1 MKNNMYK
8 VLAAA
13 CAMAVVVASPA
24 MTMTTHAHGF
34 NIDAG
39 HDDGGNV
46 TVDNDYWSNQ
56 SWVED
61 SGNDSSSSSEPSY
74 DEPTFEEPSAPSY
87 EAPSYSDN
95 SVSNSNASVSNSNAS
110 VSNSNASVSNSN
122 GGTATAPKAARNAN
136 SMTVNVE
143 GGQKF
148 KIVMN
153 ADHTAYQVYHCGINK
168 ATFKAADKEGN
179 AVAFSTVALEK
190 GEDGLWYANIKFAEG
205 VDTTG
210 FTVSATAGD
219 ATYLYTEL
227 GVSGIKVNGVAALST
242 VPVVETK

>member
-1 MKNNMYK
+1 MYK

-24 MTMTTHAHGF
+24 MTMTTHAGLGF
-34 NIDAG
+34 NSNAG
-39 HDDGGNV
+39 EDHGGDV

-87 EAPSYSDN
+87 EAPSAPSYEAPSYSDN
-95 SVSNSNASVSNSNAS
+95 S

>member
-1 MKNNMYK
+1 MMKNNMYK

-39 HDDGGNV
+39 HDNGGDV
-46 TVDNDYWSNQ
+46 TVDDNYWDNYWSDSSSN
-56 SWVED
+56 D
-61 SGNDSSSSSEPSY
+61 SGSSSEPSY
-74 DEPTFEEPSAPSY
+74 TEPTFEEPSAPSY
-87 EAPSYSDN
+87 EAPSYSD
-95 SVSNSNASVSNSNAS
+95 SSTSGSNASSSNSSAS
-110 VSNSNASVSNSN
+110 SSSN
-122 GGTATAPKAARNAN
+122 GGTATAPKAAGNAN
-136 SMTVNVE
+136 SKTVNVE

-153 ADHTAYQVYHCGINK
+153 ADHTAYQVYHCGINR
-168 ATFKAADKEGN
+168 ATFKVADKEGN

-219 ATYLYTEL
+219 AAYLSTEL
-227 GVSGIKVNGVAALST
+227 GVSGIKVNGTVALST
-242 VPVVETK
+242 VPVAEAE

>member
-24 MTMTTHAHGF
+24 MTMTTHAQGF

-39 HDDGGNV
+39 EDHGGDV
-46 TVDNDYWSNQ
+46 TVDDDYWSNQ
-56 SWVED
+56 SWIED

-87 EAPSYSDN
+87 EAPSAPSYEEPSAPSEAPSYSDN
-95 SVSNSNASVSNSNAS
+95 SASGSNVSS
-110 VSNSNASVSNSN
+110 SNSN
-122 GGTATAPKAARNAN
+122 GGAATAPRAAGNAN
-136 SMTVNVE
+136 SKTVNVE

-153 ADHTAYQVYHCGINK
+153 ADHTAYQVYHCGINR
-168 ATFKAADKEGN
+168 ATFNVADKEGN

-242 VPVVETK
+242 VPVAK

>member
-1 MKNNMYK
+1 MMKNNMYK

-39 HDDGGNV
+39 HDNGGNV
-46 TVDNDYWSNQ
+46 TVDDDYWNNQ
-56 SWVED
+56 SWIED

-110 VSNSNASVSNSN
+110 SSNSSASSSSN
-122 GGTATAPKAARNAN
+122 GGTATAPKAAGNAN
-136 SMTVNVE
+136 SKTVNVE

-153 ADHTAYQVYHCGINK
+153 ADHTAYQVYHCGINR
-168 ATFKAADKEGN
+168 ATFNVADKEGN

>member
-1 MKNNMYK
+1 MMKNNMYK

-34 NIDAG
+34 NINAG
-39 HDDGGNV
+39 EDNGGNV
-46 TVDNDYWSNQ
+46 TVDDNYWDNYWS
-56 SWVED
+56 D
-61 SGNDSSSSSEPSY
+61 SSSSNDGGSSSSEPSY
-74 DEPTFEEPSAPSY
+74 DEPTFEEPSAPS

-95 SVSNSNASVSNSNAS
+95 SSSGSNVSS
-110 VSNSNASVSNSN
+110 SNSN
-122 GGTATAPKAARNAN
+122 GGAATAPRAAGNAN
-136 SMTVNVE
+136 SKTVNVE

-153 ADHTAYQVYHCGINK
+153 ADHTAYQVYHCGINR
-168 ATFKAADKEGN
+168 ATFNVADKEGN

>member
-39 HDDGGNV
+39 HDNGGDV
-46 TVDNDYWSNQ
+46 TVDDDYWNNQ

-61 SGNDSSSSSEPSY
+61 SSNNSGSSNEPSY
-74 DEPTFEEPSAPSY
+74 NEPTFEEPSAPSY
-87 EAPSYSDN
+87 EAPSYSD
-95 SVSNSNASVSNSNAS
+95 SSTSGSNASSSNSSAS
-110 VSNSNASVSNSN
+110 SSSN
-122 GGTATAPKAARNAN
+122 GGTATAPKAAGNAN
-136 SMTVNVE
+136 SKTVNVE

-153 ADHTAYQVYHCGINK
+153 ADHTAYQVYHCGINR
-168 ATFKAADKEGN
+168 ATFKVADKEGN
-179 AVAFSTVALEK
+179 AVAFSTIALEK

>member
-1 MKNNMYK
+1 MMKNNMYK

-34 NIDAG
+34 NINAG
-39 HDDGGNV
+39 EDNGGNV
-46 TVDNDYWSNQ
+46 TVDDNYWDNYWS
-56 SWVED
+56 D
-61 SGNDSSSSSEPSY
+61 SSSSNDGGSSSSEPSY
-74 DEPTFEEPSAPSY
+74 DEPTFEEPSAPS

-95 SVSNSNASVSNSNAS
+95 SASGSNVSS
-110 VSNSNASVSNSN
+110 SNSN
-122 GGTATAPKAARNAN
+122 GGAATAPRAAGNAN
-136 SMTVNVE
+136 SKTVNVE

-153 ADHTAYQVYHCGINK
+153 ADHTAYQVYHCGINR
-168 ATFKAADKEGN
+168 ATFKVADKEGN

-219 ATYLYTEL
+219 AAYLSTEL
-227 GVSGIKVNGVAALST
+227 GVSGIKVNGTVALST
-242 VPVVETK
+242 VPVAEAE

>member
-1 MKNNMYK
+1 MMKNNMYK

-34 NIDAG
+34 NINAG
-39 HDDGGNV
+39 EDNGGNV
-46 TVDNDYWSNQ
+46 TVDDNYWDNYWS
-56 SWVED
+56 D
-61 SGNDSSSSSEPSY
+61 SSSSNDGGSSSSEPSY
-74 DEPTFEEPSAPSY
+74 DEPTFEEPSAPS

-95 SVSNSNASVSNSNAS
+95 SASGSNVSS
-110 VSNSNASVSNSN
+110 SNSN
-122 GGTATAPKAARNAN
+122 GGAATAPRAAGNAN
-136 SMTVNVE
+136 SKTVNVE

-153 ADHTAYQVYHCGINK
+153 ADHTAYQVYHCGINR
-168 ATFKAADKEGN
+168 ATFNVADKEGN

-219 ATYLYTEL
+219 APYLYTEL

>member
-1 MKNNMYK
+1 MMKNNMYK

-39 HDDGGNV
+39 HDNGGDV
-46 TVDNDYWSNQ
+46 TVDDDYWNNQ
-56 SWVED
+56 SWIED

-74 DEPTFEEPSAPSY
+74 DEPTFEEPSAPS

-110 VSNSNASVSNSN
+110 SSNSSASSSSN
-122 GGTATAPKAARNAN
+122 GGTATAPKAAGNAN
-136 SMTVNVE
+136 SKTVNVE

-153 ADHTAYQVYHCGINK
+153 ADHTAYQVYHCGINR
-168 ATFKAADKEGN
+168 ATFKVADKEGN

>member
-24 MTMTTHAHGF
+24 MTMTTHAGLGF
-34 NIDAG
+34 NSNAG
-39 HDDGGNV
+39 DDNGGNV
-46 TVDNDYWSNQ
+46 TVDDNYWDNYWSDSSSN
-56 SWVED
+56 D
-61 SGNDSSSSSEPSY
+61 SGSSSEPSY

-87 EAPSYSDN
+87 EEPSYSDN
-95 SVSNSNASVSNSNAS
+95 GSGNDSSNASSSNSSAS
-110 VSNSNASVSNSN
+110 SSSN
-122 GGTATAPKAARNAN
+122 GGTATAPRAAGNAN
-136 SMTVNVE
+136 SKTVNVE

-153 ADHTAYQVYHCGINK
+153 ADHTAYQVYHCGINR
-168 ATFKAADKEGN
+168 ATFNVADKEGN

-205 VDTTG
+205 VDATG

>member
-39 HDDGGNV
+39 DDNGGNV
-46 TVDNDYWSNQ
+46 TVDDNYWDNYWSDSSSN
-56 SWVED
+56 D
-61 SGNDSSSSSEPSY
+61 SGSSSEPSY

-87 EAPSYSDN
+87 EEPSAPSYEAPSYSDN
-95 SVSNSNASVSNSNAS
+95 SASNSNASVSNSN
-110 VSNSNASVSNSN
+110 VSSSNSN

-136 SMTVNVE
+136 NMTVSVE

-153 ADHTAYQVYHCGINK
+153 ADHTAYQVYHCGTNK
-168 ATFKAADKEGN
+168 ATFKVVDKEGN
-179 AVAFSTVALEK
+179 AAAFNTIALEK

-219 ATYLYTEL
+219 AAYLSTEL

>member
-1 MKNNMYK
+1 MMKNNMYK

-34 NIDAG
+34 NINAG
-39 HDDGGNV
+39 EDNGGNV
-46 TVDNDYWSNQ
+46 TVDDNYWDNYWS
-56 SWVED
+56 D
-61 SGNDSSSSSEPSY
+61 SSSSNDGGSSSSEPSY
-74 DEPTFEEPSAPSY
+74 DEPTFEEPSAPS

-95 SVSNSNASVSNSNAS
+95 SASGSNVSS
-110 VSNSNASVSNSN
+110 SNSN
-122 GGTATAPKAARNAN
+122 GGAATAPRAAGNAN
-136 SMTVNVE
+136 SKTVNVE

-153 ADHTAYQVYHCGINK
+153 ADHTAYQVYHCGINR
-168 ATFKAADKEGN
+168 ATFKVADKEGN

>member
-24 MTMTTHAHGF
+24 MTMTTHAGLGF
-34 NIDAG
+34 NSNAG
-39 HDDGGNV
+39 EDHGGDV

-87 EAPSYSDN
+87 EAPSAPSYEAPSYSDN
-95 SVSNSNASVSNSNAS
+95 S

>member
-1 MKNNMYK
+1 MMKNNMYK

-34 NIDAG
+34 NINAG
-39 HDDGGNV
+39 EDNGGNV
-46 TVDNDYWSNQ
+46 TVDDNYWDNYWS
-56 SWVED
+56 D
-61 SGNDSSSSSEPSY
+61 SSSSNDGGSSSSEPSY
-74 DEPTFEEPSAPSY
+74 DEPTFEEPSAPS

-95 SVSNSNASVSNSNAS
+95 SASGSNVSSSNGSASS
-110 VSNSNASVSNSN
+110 SNSN
-122 GGTATAPKAARNAN
+122 GGAATAPRAAGNAN
-136 SMTVNVE
+136 SKTVNVE

-153 ADHTAYQVYHCGINK
+153 ADHTAYQVYHCGINR
-168 ATFKAADKEGN
+168 ATFNVADKEGN

>member
-1 MKNNMYK
+1 MMKNNMYK

-39 HDDGGNV
+39 HDNGGNV
-46 TVDNDYWSNQ
+46 TVDDDYWNNQ

-61 SGNDSSSSSEPSY
+61 SSNNSGSSNEPSY
-74 DEPTFEEPSAPSY
+74 NEPTFEEPSAPSY

-110 VSNSNASVSNSN
+110 SSNSSASSSSN
-122 GGTATAPKAARNAN
+122 GGTATAPKAAGNAN
-136 SMTVNVE
+136 SKTVNVE

-153 ADHTAYQVYHCGINK
+153 ADHTAYQVYHCGINR
-168 ATFKAADKEGN
+168 ATFKVADKEGN
-179 AVAFSTVALEK
+179 AVAFSTIALEK

>member
-1 MKNNMYK
+1 MMKNNMYK

-39 HDDGGNV
+39 HDNGGDV
-46 TVDNDYWSNQ
+46 TVDDDYWNNQ

-61 SGNDSSSSSEPSY
+61 SSNNSGSSNEPSY
-74 DEPTFEEPSAPSY
+74 NEPTFEEPSAPSY
-87 EAPSYSDN
+87 EAPSYSD
-95 SVSNSNASVSNSNAS
+95 SSTSGSNASSSNSSAS
-110 VSNSNASVSNSN
+110 SSSN
-122 GGTATAPKAARNAN
+122 GGTATAPKAAGNAN
-136 SMTVNVE
+136 SKTVNVE

-153 ADHTAYQVYHCGINK
+153 ADHTAYQVYHCGINR
-168 ATFKAADKEGN
+168 ATFKVADKEGN

-219 ATYLYTEL
+219 AAYLSTEL
-227 GVSGIKVNGVAALST
+227 GVSGIKVNGTVALST
-242 VPVVETK
+242 VPVAEAE

>member
-1 MKNNMYK
+1 MMKNNMYK

-34 NIDAG
+34 NINAG
-39 HDDGGNV
+39 EDNGGNV
-46 TVDNDYWSNQ
+46 TVDDNYWDNYWS
-56 SWVED
+56 D
-61 SGNDSSSSSEPSY
+61 SSSSNDGGSSSSEPSY
-74 DEPTFEEPSAPSY
+74 DEPTFEEPSAPS

-95 SVSNSNASVSNSNAS
+95 SASGSNVSS
-110 VSNSNASVSNSN
+110 SNSN
-122 GGTATAPKAARNAN
+122 GGAATAPRAAGNAN
-136 SMTVNVE
+136 SKTVNVE

-153 ADHTAYQVYHCGINK
+153 ADHTAYQVYHCGINR
-168 ATFKAADKEGN
+168 ATFNVADKEGN
-179 AVAFSTVALEK
+179 AVAFSTVVLEK

>member
-1 MKNNMYK
+1 MMKNNMYK

-34 NIDAG
+34 NINAG
-39 HDDGGNV
+39 EDNGGNV
-46 TVDNDYWSNQ
+46 TVDDNYWDNYWS
-56 SWVED
+56 D
-61 SGNDSSSSSEPSY
+61 SSSSNDGGSSSSEPSY
-74 DEPTFEEPSAPSY
+74 DEPTFEEPSAPS

-95 SVSNSNASVSNSNAS
+95 SASGSNVSS
-110 VSNSNASVSNSN
+110 SNSN
-122 GGTATAPKAARNAN
+122 GGAATAPRAAGNAN
-136 SMTVNVE
+136 SKTVNVE

-153 ADHTAYQVYHCGINK
+153 ADHTAYQVYHCGINR
-168 ATFKAADKEGN
+168 ATFNVADKEGN

-219 ATYLYTEL
+219 AAYLSTEL
-227 GVSGIKVNGVAALST
+227 GVSGIKVNGTVALST
-242 VPVVETK
+242 VPVAEAE

>member
-1 MKNNMYK
+1 MMKNNMYK

-39 HDDGGNV
+39 HDNGGDV
-46 TVDNDYWSNQ
+46 TVDDDYWNNQ

-61 SGNDSSSSSEPSY
+61 SSNNSGSSNEPSY
-74 DEPTFEEPSAPSY
+74 NEPTFEEPSAPSY
-87 EAPSYSDN
+87 EAPSYSD
-95 SVSNSNASVSNSNAS
+95 SSTSGSNASS
-110 VSNSNASVSNSN
+110 SNSN
-122 GGTATAPKAARNAN
+122 GGAATAPRAAGNAN
-136 SMTVNVE
+136 SKTVNVE

-153 ADHTAYQVYHCGINK
+153 ADHTAYQVYHCGINR
-168 ATFKAADKEGN
+168 ATFKVADKEGN

>member
-1 MKNNMYK
+1 MMKNNMYK

-34 NIDAG
+34 NINAG
-39 HDDGGNV
+39 EDNGGNV
-46 TVDNDYWSNQ
+46 TVDDNYWDNYWS
-56 SWVED
+56 D
-61 SGNDSSSSSEPSY
+61 SSSSNDGGSSSSEPSY
-74 DEPTFEEPSAPSY
+74 DEPTFEEPSAPS

-95 SVSNSNASVSNSNAS
+95 SSSGSNVSSSNGSASS
-110 VSNSNASVSNSN
+110 SNSN
-122 GGTATAPKAARNAN
+122 GGAATAPRAAGNAN
-136 SMTVNVE
+136 SKTVNVE

-153 ADHTAYQVYHCGINK
+153 ADHTAYQVYHCGINR
-168 ATFKAADKEGN
+168 ATFNVADKEGN

>member
-1 MKNNMYK
+1 MMKNNMYK

-34 NIDAG
+34 NINAG
-39 HDDGGNV
+39 EDNGGNV
-46 TVDNDYWSNQ
+46 TVDDNYWDNYWS
-56 SWVED
+56 D
-61 SGNDSSSSSEPSY
+61 SSSSNDGGSSSSEPSY
-74 DEPTFEEPSAPSY
+74 DEPTFEEPSAPS

-95 SVSNSNASVSNSNAS
+95 SASGSNVSSSNGSASS
-110 VSNSNASVSNSN
+110 SNSN
-122 GGTATAPKAARNAN
+122 GGAATAPRAAGNAN
-136 SMTVNVE
+136 SKTVNVE

-153 ADHTAYQVYHCGINK
+153 ADHTAYQVYHCGINR
-168 ATFKAADKEGN
+168 ATFNVADKEGN

-227 GVSGIKVNGVAALST
+227 GVSGVNVNGVAALST

>member
-1 MKNNMYK
+1 MMKNNMYK

-24 MTMTTHAHGF
+24 MTMTTHAQGF

-39 HDDGGNV
+39 YDDGGDV
-46 TVDNDYWSNQ
+46 TVDDDYWSNQ
-56 SWVED
+56 SWIED

-87 EAPSYSDN
+87 EAPSAPSYEAPSYSDN
-95 SVSNSNASVSNSNAS
+95 S

>member
-1 MKNNMYK
+1 MMKNNMYK

-34 NIDAG
+34 NINAG
-39 HDDGGNV
+39 EDNGGNV
-46 TVDNDYWSNQ
+46 TVDDNYWDNYWS
-56 SWVED
+56 D
-61 SGNDSSSSSEPSY
+61 SSSSNDGGSSSSEPSY
-74 DEPTFEEPSAPSY
+74 DEPTFEEPSAPS

-95 SVSNSNASVSNSNAS
+95 SSSGSNVSS
-110 VSNSNASVSNSN
+110 SNSN
-122 GGTATAPKAARNAN
+122 GGAATAPRAAGNAN
-136 SMTVNVE
+136 SKTVNVE

-153 ADHTAYQVYHCGINK
+153 ADHTAYQVYHCGINR
-168 ATFKAADKEGN
+168 ATFNVADKEGN

-227 GVSGIKVNGVAALST
+227 GVSGIKVNGVAVLST

>member
-1 MKNNMYK
+1 MMKNNMYK

-39 HDDGGNV
+39 HDNGGNV
-46 TVDNDYWSNQ
+46 TVDDDYWNNQ
-56 SWVED
+56 SWIED

-74 DEPTFEEPSAPSY
+74 DEPTFEEPSAPS

-110 VSNSNASVSNSN
+110 SSNSSASSSSN
-122 GGTATAPKAARNAN
+122 GGTATAPKAAGNAN
-136 SMTVNVE
+136 SKTVNVE

-153 ADHTAYQVYHCGINK
+153 ADHTAYQVYHCGINR
-168 ATFKAADKEGN
+168 ATFKVADKEGN
-179 AVAFSTVALEK
+179 AVAFSTIALEK

-205 VDTTG
+205 HNR
-210 FTVSATAGD
+210 
-219 ATYLYTEL
+219 LHC
-227 GVSGIKVNGVAALST
+227 ICNCW
-242 VPVVETK
+242 

>member
-1 MKNNMYK
+1 MMKNNMYK

-39 HDDGGNV
+39 DDNGGNV
-46 TVDNDYWSNQ
+46 TVDDNYWDNYWS
-56 SWVED
+56 D
-61 SGNDSSSSSEPSY
+61 SSSSNDGGSSSSEPSY
-74 DEPTFEEPSAPSY
+74 DEPTFEEPSAPS

-95 SVSNSNASVSNSNAS
+95 SASGSNVSS
-110 VSNSNASVSNSN
+110 SNSN
-122 GGTATAPKAARNAN
+122 GGAATAPRAAGNAN
-136 SMTVNVE
+136 SKTVNVE

-153 ADHTAYQVYHCGINK
+153 ADHTAYQVYHCGINR
-168 ATFKAADKEGN
+168 ATFNVADKEGN

>member
-1 MKNNMYK
+1 MMKNNMYK

-34 NIDAG
+34 NINAG
-39 HDDGGNV
+39 EDNGGNV
-46 TVDNDYWSNQ
+46 TVDDNYWDNYWS
-56 SWVED
+56 D
-61 SGNDSSSSSEPSY
+61 SSSSNDGGSSSSEPSY
-74 DEPTFEEPSAPSY
+74 DEPTFEEPSAPS

-95 SVSNSNASVSNSNAS
+95 SASGSNVSS
-110 VSNSNASVSNSN
+110 SNSN
-122 GGTATAPKAARNAN
+122 GGAATAPKAAGNEN
-136 SMTVNVE
+136 SKTVNVE

-153 ADHTAYQVYHCGINK
+153 ADHTAYQVYHCGINR
-168 ATFKAADKEGN
+168 ATFNVADKEGN

>member
-1 MKNNMYK
+1 MYK

-24 MTMTTHAHGF
+24 MTMTTHAQGF

-39 HDDGGNV
+39 EDHGGDV

-95 SVSNSNASVSNSNAS
+95 SASNSNASVSNSNAS
-110 VSNSNASVSNSN
+110 SSNSN

>member
-1 MKNNMYK
+1 MMKNNMYK

-34 NIDAG
+34 NINAG
-39 HDDGGNV
+39 EDNGGNV
-46 TVDNDYWSNQ
+46 TVDDNYWDNYWS
-56 SWVED
+56 D
-61 SGNDSSSSSEPSY
+61 SSSSNDGGSSSSEPSY
-74 DEPTFEEPSAPSY
+74 DEPTFEEPSAPS

-95 SVSNSNASVSNSNAS
+95 SASGSNVSS
-110 VSNSNASVSNSN
+110 SNSN
-122 GGTATAPKAARNAN
+122 GGAATAPRAAGNAN
-136 SMTVNVE
+136 SKTVNVE

-153 ADHTAYQVYHCGINK
+153 ADHTAYQVYHCGINR
-168 ATFKAADKEGN
+168 ATFNVADKEGN

>member
-39 HDDGGNV
+39 HDNGGNV
-46 TVDNDYWSNQ
+46 TVDDDYWNNQ
-56 SWVED
+56 SWIED

-110 VSNSNASVSNSN
+110 SSNSSASSSSN
-122 GGTATAPKAARNAN
+122 GGTATAPKAAGNAN
-136 SMTVNVE
+136 SKTVNVE

-153 ADHTAYQVYHCGINK
+153 ADHTAYQVYHCGINR
-168 ATFKAADKEGN
+168 ATFKVADKEGN
-179 AVAFSTVALEK
+179 AVAFSTIALEK

>member
-1 MKNNMYK
+1 MMKNNMYK

-34 NIDAG
+34 NINAG
-39 HDDGGNV
+39 EDNGGNV
-46 TVDNDYWSNQ
+46 TVDDNYWDNYWS
-56 SWVED
+56 D
-61 SGNDSSSSSEPSY
+61 SSSSNDGGSSSSEPSY
-74 DEPTFEEPSAPSY
+74 DEPTFEEPSAPS

-95 SVSNSNASVSNSNAS
+95 SSSGSNVSS
-110 VSNSNASVSNSN
+110 SNSN
-122 GGTATAPKAARNAN
+122 GGAATAPRAAGNAN
-136 SMTVNVE
+136 SKTVNVE

-153 ADHTAYQVYHCGINK
+153 ADHTAYQVYHCGINR
-168 ATFKAADKEGN
+168 ATFNVADKEGN

-219 ATYLYTEL
+219 AAYLSTEL
-227 GVSGIKVNGVAALST
+227 GVSGIKVNGTVALST
-242 VPVVETK
+242 VPVAEAE

>member
-1 MKNNMYK
+1 MMKNNMYK

-39 HDDGGNV
+39 HDNGGDV
-46 TVDNDYWSNQ
+46 TVDDDYWNNQ

-61 SGNDSSSSSEPSY
+61 SSNNSGSSNEPSY
-74 DEPTFEEPSAPSY
+74 NEPTFEEPSAPSY
-87 EAPSYSDN
+87 EAPSYSD
-95 SVSNSNASVSNSNAS
+95 SSTSGSNASSSNSSAS
-110 VSNSNASVSNSN
+110 SSSN
-122 GGTATAPKAARNAN
+122 GGTATAPKAAGNAN
-136 SMTVNVE
+136 SKTVNVE

-153 ADHTAYQVYHCGINK
+153 ADHTAYQVYHCGINR
-168 ATFKAADKEGN
+168 ATFKVADKEGN

-219 ATYLYTEL
+219 AAYLSTEL

>member
-1 MKNNMYK
+1 MMKNNMYK

-39 HDDGGNV
+39 HDNGGDV
-46 TVDNDYWSNQ
+46 TVDDDYWNNQ

-61 SGNDSSSSSEPSY
+61 SSNNSGSSNEPSY
-74 DEPTFEEPSAPSY
+74 NEPTFEEPSAPSY
-87 EAPSYSDN
+87 EAPSYSD
-95 SVSNSNASVSNSNAS
+95 SSTSGSNASSSNSSAS
-110 VSNSNASVSNSN
+110 SSSN
-122 GGTATAPKAARNAN
+122 GGTATAPKAAGNAN
-136 SMTVNVE
+136 SKTVNVE

-153 ADHTAYQVYHCGINK
+153 ADHTAYQVYHCGINR
-168 ATFKAADKEGN
+168 ATFNVADKEGN

>member
-46 TVDNDYWSNQ
+46 TVDDDYWNNQ

-61 SGNDSSSSSEPSY
+61 SSNNSGSSSEPSY

-87 EAPSYSDN
+87 EEPSAPSYEAPSYSDN
-95 SVSNSNASVSNSNAS
+95 SASGSNASSSNSSAS
-110 VSNSNASVSNSN
+110 SSSN
-122 GGTATAPKAARNAN
+122 GGTATAPKAAGNAN
-136 SMTVNVE
+136 NMTVSVE

-153 ADHTAYQVYHCGINK
+153 ADHTAYQVYHCGINR
-168 ATFKAADKEGN
+168 ATFNVADKEGN

-219 ATYLYTEL
+219 AAYLSTEL
-227 GVSGIKVNGVAALST
+227 GVSGIKVNGTVALST
-242 VPVVETK
+242 VSAAK

>member
-1 MKNNMYK
+1 MMKNNMYK

-34 NIDAG
+34 NINAG
-39 HDDGGNV
+39 EDNGGNV
-46 TVDNDYWSNQ
+46 TVDDNYWDNYWS
-56 SWVED
+56 D
-61 SGNDSSSSSEPSY
+61 SSSSNDGGSSSSEPSY
-74 DEPTFEEPSAPSY
+74 DEPTFEEPSAPS

-95 SVSNSNASVSNSNAS
+95 SASGSNVSS
-110 VSNSNASVSNSN
+110 SNSN
-122 GGTATAPKAARNAN
+122 GGAATAPRAAGNAN
-136 SMTVNVE
+136 SKTVNVE

-153 ADHTAYQVYHCGINK
+153 AAHTAYQVYHCGINR
-168 ATFKAADKEGN
+168 ATFNVADKEGN

-227 GVSGIKVNGVAALST
+227 DVSGIKVNGVAALST
-242 VPVVETK
+242 VPVAEAE

>member
-1 MKNNMYK
+1 MMKNNMYK

-34 NIDAG
+34 NINAG
-39 HDDGGNV
+39 EDNGGNV
-46 TVDNDYWSNQ
+46 TVDDNYWDNYWS
-56 SWVED
+56 D
-61 SGNDSSSSSEPSY
+61 SSSSNDGGSSSSEPSY
-74 DEPTFEEPSAPSY
+74 DEPTFEEPSAPS

-95 SVSNSNASVSNSNAS
+95 SASGSNVSS
-110 VSNSNASVSNSN
+110 SNSN
-122 GGTATAPKAARNAN
+122 GGAATAPRAAGNAN
-136 SMTVNVE
+136 SKTVNVE

-153 ADHTAYQVYHCGINK
+153 ADHTAYQVYHCGINR
-168 ATFKAADKEGN
+168 ATFKVADKEGN
-179 AVAFSTVALEK
+179 AVAFSTIALEK

>member
-1 MKNNMYK
+1 MYK

-39 HDDGGNV
+39 HDDGGDV
-46 TVDNDYWSNQ
+46 TVDDDYWSNQ
-56 SWVED
+56 SWIED

-87 EAPSYSDN
+87 EAPSAPSYEAPSYSDN
-95 SVSNSNASVSNSNAS
+95 SVSNSNAS

>member
-95 SVSNSNASVSNSNAS
+95 SVSNSNAS

>member
-1 MKNNMYK
+1 MMKNNMYK

-39 HDDGGNV
+39 HDNGGDV
-46 TVDNDYWSNQ
+46 TVDDDYWNNQ

-61 SGNDSSSSSEPSY
+61 SSNNSGSSNEPSY
-74 DEPTFEEPSAPSY
+74 NEPTFEEPSAPSY
-87 EAPSYSDN
+87 EAPSYSD
-95 SVSNSNASVSNSNAS
+95 SSTSGSNASSSNSSAS
-110 VSNSNASVSNSN
+110 SSSN
-122 GGTATAPKAARNAN
+122 GGTATAPKAAGNAN
-136 SMTVNVE
+136 SKTVNVE

-153 ADHTAYQVYHCGINK
+153 ADHTAYQVYHCGINR
-168 ATFKAADKEGN
+168 ATFKVADKEGN
-179 AVAFSTVALEK
+179 AVAFSTIALEK

-219 ATYLYTEL
+219 AAYLSTEL
-227 GVSGIKVNGVAALST
+227 GVSGIKVNGTVALST
-242 VPVVETK
+242 VPVAEAE

>member
-39 HDDGGNV
+39 HDDGGDV
-46 TVDNDYWSNQ
+46 TVDDNYWDNYWS
-56 SWVED
+56 D
-61 SGNDSSSSSEPSY
+61 SSSNDSSSSSEPSY

-87 EAPSYSDN
+87 EEPSAPSYEEPSYSDN
-95 SVSNSNASVSNSNAS
+95 SASNSNAS

-122 GGTATAPKAARNAN
+122 GGAATAPRAAGNAN
-136 SMTVNVE
+136 SKTVNVE

-153 ADHTAYQVYHCGINK
+153 ADHTAYQVYHCGINR
-168 ATFKAADKEGN
+168 ATFNVADKEGN

-242 VPVVETK
+242 VPVAK

>member
-24 MTMTTHAHGF
+24 MKMTTHAQGF

-39 HDDGGNV
+39 EDHGGDV

-74 DEPTFEEPSAPSY
+74 TEPTFEEPSAPSY

-95 SVSNSNASVSNSNAS
+95 SVSNSNASVSNSNG
-110 VSNSNASVSNSN
+110 V
-122 GGTATAPKAARNAN
+122 TATAPKAARNAN
-136 SMTVNVE
+136 SKTVNVE

-153 ADHTAYQVYHCGINK
+153 ADHTAYQVYHCGINR
-168 ATFKAADKEGN
+168 ATFKVADKEGN

-219 ATYLYTEL
+219 AAYLSTEL

-242 VPVVETK
+242 VPVAEAE